1 VSASLSTHVLDA
13 SVGGPRVGVTVTL
26 RDESGT
32 IVARGAT
39 DNYGRVAG
47 LAEGLAAGDYQ
58 LTWHSD
64 GDFLVAVSATVRLSE
79 DRHYH
84 VPLLASPVSGVVY
97 LGT

>member
-13 SVGGPRVGVTVTL
+13 AAGGPRVGVTVTV

-32 IVARGAT
+32 ILARGAT
-39 DNYGRVAG
+39 DGDGRVAG
-47 LAEGLAAGDYQ
+47 LAKDLPAGTYQ
-58 LTWHSD
+58 LTWDSG
-64 GDFLVAVSATVRLSE
+64 GDFLAALSATVRLTD

-84 VPLLASPVSGVVY
+84 VPLLASPVSAVVY